1 MILFSLQ
8 ESKFFLSS
16 HHFFVAIAVNTQT
29 ALRQL
34 LQILP
39 LPRVMLPPKCWLVG
53 WLSLFQRFFP
63 IVALAILCCC
73 RCHCMVAAVP
83 YEDASAARSKAP
95 LHCAALADVSQLP
108 PVETFYYSAGCKLA
122 IPIVVTAHCAVI
134 AVAEIAAVHCCWLC
148 ITVHAKLLSPVA
160 DCCPLHTFMISSCRP
175 WWFTLLCGASCCQY
189 RCHHC
194 TATLSNSTLLSHAR
208 DAGS

>member
-1 MILFSLQ
+1 MGTRKVEGKANECSYEAPLNMILFSLQ

-39 LPRVMLPPKCWLVG
+39 LPRAMLPPKCRLVG

-83 YEDASAARSKAP
+83 YEDASAAQ
-95 LHCAALADVSQLP
+95 HCCYQP
-108 PVETFYYSAGCKLA
+108 C
-122 IPIVVTAHCAVI
+122 IAVI
-134 AVAEIAAVHCCWLC
+134 VLVAFTIAA
-148 ITVHAKLLSPVA
+148 
-160 DCCPLHTFMISSCRP
+160 
-175 WWFTLLCGASCCQY
+175 G
-189 RCHHC
+189 
-194 TATLSNSTLLSHAR
+194 
-208 DAGS
+208 